1 MRALPLTGT
10 DAALAAPLLLMGVAA
25 PVLYA
30 FTVVWGAT
38 LFPGYSHLADPISS
52 LTQAGREG
60 TMVLQGLFFTYN
72 VLVVGFGTV
81 GLLLWFGRWPWVWS
95 FAFLIVTAL
104 AGLLM
109 GLFPQDPIGT
119 PISAAG
125 WTHIALAALASF
137 GSMGAI
143 ASGAVGYR
151 AGKTPQPLMQ
161 FSIVCLVIV
170 FCSGGLAG
178 VGIGAGWPIA
188 GLLERITIGT
198 FELWLLVSATAL
210 IVQQTRARSAAKAF

>member
-1 MRALPLTGT
+1 MRALPLTGA
-10 DAALAAPLLLMGVAA
+10 DVALAAPLLMMGMAA

-60 TMVLQGLFFTYN
+60 TTGLQGLFFAYN
-72 VLVVGFGTV
+72 VLVVGYGIV
-81 GLLLWFGRWPWVWS
+81 GILLSFGRLPWVWS
-95 FAFLIVTAL
+95 FVLLIVTAL

-119 PISAAG
+119 PISTAG

-137 GSMGAI
+137 GSMGA
-143 ASGAVGYR
+143 
-151 AGKTPQPLMQ
+151 
-161 FSIVCLVIV
+161 
-170 FCSGGLAG
+170 
-178 VGIGAGWPIA
+178 
-188 GLLERITIGT
+188 
-198 FELWLLVSATAL
+198 
-210 IVQQTRARSAAKAF
+210 